1 MREGVQGAERGRHP
15 SWVPS
20 ERPRPWGSGGS
31 PLRVQDPAT
40 PLTTAAGMGQCQGCL
55 GRSGWDRTR
64 DHRSWVSR
72 WGRARAQREPLKP
85 CLGQGGRHNHSP
97 ASQALRHRQSMVDW
111 GTLGQTWALLDPPC
125 QGHETSRPQVP
136 TGEVTRDP
144 QM

>member
-1 MREGVQGAERGRHP
+1 M
-15 SWVPS
+15 
-20 ERPRPWGSGGS
+20 
-31 PLRVQDPAT
+31 
-40 PLTTAAGMGQCQGCL
+40 
-55 GRSGWDRTR
+55 
-64 DHRSWVSR
+64 SR

-85 CLGQGGRHNHSP
+85 CLGQGGRHSHSP